1 MTERCDLQDHIVPY
15 MLDERHVEDTLFIVV
30 EEDFR
35 FFNEEQGEPIAPK
48 LELKASQSFLQSAL
62 EPEMLDSFPG
72 EADKLLTLQ
81 SHWQT
86 RVGVPGDHK
95 KSTSSSSR
103 DELSFTTRAT
113 KPTRKELEGESPS
126 PLLENLVRLCTAAH
140 RKHIGD
146 IVWFCY
152 NEDEHK
158 KSTMF
163 PEPQFG
169 SNGIAVSRPG
179 ARWIQKEFPN
189 MPVWH
194 WDVEL
199 KKRLEFG
206 HARASYI
213 FPQWDIG
220 RSMPALSSQAIPP
233 EFPHGGPGLSKRE
246 WPLWSQAT
254 LRGSCGDGC
263 SKTRRRKKREMGQ
276 SSAS

>member
-1 MTERCDLQDHIVPY
+1 MKGTNKFEEQSVTERCDLQDHIVPY

-152 NEDEHK
+152 NEDDHK
-158 KSTMF
+158 KCTMF

-199 KKRLEFG
+199 KKRLELG
-206 HARASYI
+206 HARASY
-213 FPQWDIG
+213 
-220 RSMPALSSQAIPP
+220 MCPP
-233 EFPHGGPGLSKRE
+233 VGHWTKHASAVLAGNATRDPTWWAWFVQEGVAPVEPRHIKRE
-246 WPLWSQAT
+246 L
-254 LRGSCGDGC
+254 
-263 SKTRRRKKREMGQ
+263 
-276 SSAS
+276 